1 RCTVP
6 GTASPTLV
14 EKGTLARRS
23 DFSIRN
29 VSRIFAC
36 CSLDSAAGG
45 TDLVSS
51 FAVLGAMRE
60 FGGSEVCALPPCS
73 AGLATDGAWAVSAGF
88 SFVGACAVGAGLSF
102 IGACAVGAGVSFA
115 GACAV
120 GAGLSFIGACAVGA
134 G

>member
-1 RCTVP
+1 M
-6 GTASPTLV
+6 ASPTLG
-14 EKGTLARRS
+14 EKGTLVGRS
-23 DFSIRN
+23 DFSTRN

-45 TDLVSS
+45 PDLVSS
-51 FAVLGAMRE
+51 LAVPGAVRE

-73 AGLATDGAWAVSAGF
+73 AAWGLAAAGAWAVSAGF
-88 SFVGACAVGAGLSF
+88 SL

-120 GAGLSFIGACAVGA
+120 GAGFMGA
-134 G
+134 